1 MRICEAGSQIPDPC
15 NVKDDTKGCLYTM
28 GITTFN
34 VPGFDEYDQSSGQTT
49 TFSVSLPPLKSSTTT
64 TATSGSTSTGII
76 QNSAISTSNDDI
88 VFKVVG
94 SIFSTLLAFVLN

>member
-1 MRICEAGSQIPDPC
+1 MRVCDAGLEQNDPC

-76 QNSAISTSNDDI
+76 QNSAISTSNDVVI
-88 VFKVVG
+88 FKVVG
-94 SIFSTLLAFVLN
+94 SIFFFFVGICL